1 MQDNI
6 RRTLAPYLG
15 VGNFEISVATQLN
28 TDKTSTNETIFN
40 PDQRVERSVRSV
52 RESENAQN
60 RNSQR
65 PTSAQENLPD
75 QRTRSDGND
84 QSSNESSKKED
95 LTNYEISQKTVQTVS
110 DGYAIRRLSVAVL
123 VNRSRLTALAG
134 PDDKASLDK
143 QIAEIE
149 ELVGSAA
156 GFSKERG
163 DTIKVA
169 AVGFVNDGQPMEPVP
184 PLSLTDVM
192 MKQSG
197 TLINA
202 ATILVVAGLL
212 IWFGLRPALRAILA
226 TPETAQSEVAALAGP
241 EGAPALAADG
251 TMALA
256 APGAALPGS
265 GEAAKLPSPGVA
277 GLLEEL
283 EDKMARSPQKR
294 LEQLIDI
301 DEEQVAAVLKRW
313 LMREEAA

>member
-1 MQDNI
+1 M
-6 RRTLAPYLG
+6 
-15 VGNFEISVATQLN
+15 
-28 TDKTSTNETIFN
+28 
-40 PDQRVERSVRSV
+40 RSW
-52 RESENAQN
+52 
-60 RNSQR
+60 
-65 PTSAQENLPD
+65 T
-75 QRTRSDGND
+75 
-84 QSSNESSKKED
+84 
-95 LTNYEISQKTVQTVS
+95 
-110 DGYAIRRLSVAVL
+110 
-123 VNRSRLTALAG
+123 SRLTALAG
-134 PDDKASLDK
+134 PDDKAGLDK
-143 QIAEIE
+143 QISEIE

-169 AVGFVNDGQPMEPVP
+169 AVGFVNDGQPLEPVP

-226 TPETAQSEVAALAGP
+226 TPDTAGIEATALAGP
-241 EGAPALAADG
+241 ESAPALAG
-251 TMALA
+251 SLA
-256 APGAALPGS
+256 AEGPLALSASAAALPGAAAP
-265 GEAAKLPSPGVA
+265 GEPAKLPAPGVA

-313 LMREEAA
+313 LMREEPA